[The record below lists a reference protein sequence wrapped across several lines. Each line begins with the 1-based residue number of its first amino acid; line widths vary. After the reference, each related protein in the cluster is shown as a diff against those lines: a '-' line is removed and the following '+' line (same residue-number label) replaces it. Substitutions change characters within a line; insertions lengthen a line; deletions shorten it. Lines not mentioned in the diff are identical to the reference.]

1 MRNNYHSSFL
11 IILLLVVIDCQAA
24 RIAGFVKD
32 AQTQEVL
39 IGANVW
45 CDVAQTGTTTDNR
58 GYFTLKTPTDATIEV
73 SYVGYA
79 TQQIALSTDAD
90 TLLHINLGL
99 ATELNEVE
107 VTATRVSR
115 FDVVSLNKTQLEQLP
130 TLGGKPDVIKSLQL
144 MAGVQGAQEG
154 SSLMMVRGGDPG
166 QNQYLIDNVPLIY
179 VNHLGGFM
187 SVFNPDMINSIDL
200 YKGNFPARYGGKL
213 SGIVDLT
220 QREGDVSVH
229 KGTFSIGLTDASFTS
244 EGPLSKN
251 KKLSYILTLRKT
263 YIEPL
268 TLGALAITDITDY
281 LMGYGFHDINA
292 KVTYKPNANNSL
304 SFNVYQGDDYLSSWI
319 KRNEFHPDKKHFA
332 QTIWGNAMASGRW
345 NHTFSSRLFAEN
357 TLSYTRYRLRSMV
370 RYSDVEDGEK
380 ITTINKNQSTVE
392 DASWRSAWK
401 FLPLTW
407 WKMEV
412 GSQFSY
418 LAFEPNYTY
427 YSEATKQADRH
438 IYRSLE
444 MALYWEN
451 KINLGPKVLF
461 QPSVR
466 LVDYVNAGTHFFQP
480 EPRVSL
486 QYNPTQNQS
495 FNLGYMIVSQSSHLL
510 FTKGVILNEE
520 VWFPAL
526 QKAPPQVSQQ
536 ISGGWVGYF
545 HNRMFSV
552 QLDGYYKEMKNQVAL
567 KDGYTKLADIANVA
581 DKIETNGIG
590 TAYGAELTI
599 KKEKGLW
606 TGFASYT
613 WSESTRQFPTINQG
627 EPYQFE
633 YNRPHSVSLCVN
645 RKIGSHWNVNA
656 LWVFSTGLP
665 FTPAIGRIYTPSSYE
680 IDENNLPVMVES
692 VVYGAKNSARMP
704 VYHRLDIGATYD
716 YQTKQGRRAQWS
728 FSVYNL
734 YSRQN
739 AYDCVYATSDPS
751 KEVRPSSD
759 QSLKLYQRSLF
770 PIIPTFSWKL
780 YFDYKTKEQKQIEK
794 QEKEQKKQN
803 KAPRKKHNWLY
814 FE

>member
-1 MRNNYHSSFL
+1 MHYNYHFSFL
-11 IILLLVVIDCQAA
+11 VILLLFVVDCHAA

-58 GYFTLKTPTDATIEV
+58 GYFTLKTPTDGILKV

-79 TQQIALSTDAD
+79 TQQIALSTDVD
-90 TLLHINLGL
+90 TLLHINLVL
-99 ATELNEVE
+99 AAELNEVE
-107 VTATRVSR
+107 VTASRVSR

-220 QREGDVSVH
+220 QREGDVSTN
-229 KGTFSIGLTDASFTS
+229 KGSFSMGLTDASFTF

-251 KKLSYILTLRKT
+251 KKLSYIVTARKT
-263 YIEPL
+263 FSEL
-268 TLGALAITDITDY
+268 LMAGASGIIQENRTVV
-281 LMGYGFHDINA
+281 GYGFHDINA

-304 SFNVYQGDDYLSSWI
+304 SFNVYQGDDYISFWM
-319 KRNEFHPDKKHFA
+319 KKEENHPYEKNFA
-332 QTIWGNAMASGRW
+332 QTIWGNTLVSGRW

-357 TLSYTRYRLRSMV
+357 TLSYTRYRLRDMT
-370 RYSDVEDGEK
+370 RYSNVEDGTK
-380 ITTINKNQSTVE
+380 YTILNKNQSTVE

-427 YSEATKQADRH
+427 YSEATKQTDRH
-438 IYRSLE
+438 IYHSLE

-451 KINLGPKVLF
+451 KINLGQNVLF

-466 LVDYVNAGTHFFQP
+466 LVDYVNGGTHFFQP

-486 QYNPTQNQS
+486 KYSPTQNQS
-495 FNLGYMIVSQSSHLL
+495 FSLGYMIVSQSSHLL

-581 DKIETNGIG
+581 DKIETNGRG

-627 EPYQFE
+627 KPYQFE

-665 FTPAIGRIYTPSSYE
+665 FTPAIGRIYTPSFYQT
-680 IDENNLPVMVES
+680 DENNVPVMEEAL
-692 VVYGAKNSARMP
+692 VYGAKNSARMP
-704 VYHRLDIGATYD
+704 VYHRLDIGASYD

-739 AYDCVYATSDPS
+739 AYDCFYATKNPNKYDFPLTD
-751 KEVRPSSD
+751 RT
-759 QSLKLYQRSLF
+759 LKLYQTSFF

-780 YFDYKTKEQKQIEK
+780 YFDYKTKEQKIIEK
-794 QEKEQKKQN
+794 QEKEQAKQN

>member
-1 MRNNYHSSFL
+1 MHHKYHFSFL
-11 IILLLVVIDCQAA
+11 IILLLSVIDCQAA

-58 GYFTLKTPTDATIEV
+58 GYFTLKMPTASTIEI

-220 QREGDVSVH
+220 QREGDVSAH
-229 KGTFSIGLTDASFTS
+229 KGSFSMGLTDASFTF

-251 KKLSYILTLRKT
+251 KKLSYIVTARKT
-263 YIEPL
+263 FSEL
-268 TLGALAITDITDY
+268 LMAGASGIIQENSTVV
-281 LMGYGFHDINA
+281 GYGFHDINA

-304 SFNVYQGDDYLSSWI
+304 SFNVYQGDDYISFWM
-319 KRNEFHPDKKHFA
+319 KKEENHPYEKNFA
-332 QTIWGNAMASGRW
+332 QTIWGNTLVSGRW

-357 TLSYTRYRLRSMV
+357 TLSYTRYRLRDMT
-370 RYSDVEDGEK
+370 RYSNVENGTK
-380 ITTINKNQSTVE
+380 YSILNKNQSTVE

-466 LVDYVNAGTHFFQP
+466 LVDYVNSGTHFFQP

-567 KDGYTKLADIANVA
+567 KDGYTKLADVANVA

-613 WSESTRQFPTINQG
+613 WSESTRQFSTINQG
-627 EPYQFE
+627 KPYQFE
-633 YNRPHSVSLCVN
+633 YNRPHSISLCVN

-665 FTPAIGRIYTPSSYE
+665 FTPAIGRIYTPSFNQ
-680 IDENNLPVMVES
+680 IDENNLPVMEEAL
-692 VVYGAKNSARMP
+692 VYGAKNSARMP

-739 AYDCVYATSDPS
+739 AYDCFYATKNPNRYDFPLTD
-751 KEVRPSSD
+751 RT
-759 QSLKLYQRSLF
+759 LKLYQTSFF

-780 YFDYKTKEQKQIEK
+780 YFDYKTKDQKIIEK
-794 QEKEQKKQN
+794 QEKEQKKQQ
-803 KAPRKKHNWLY
+803 KASRKKHNWLY